1 MNYKFIFRQ
10 SATSISG
17 FAKIGL
23 KTINNYSFVISSDV
37 SPLQIDGEFIFTFFA
52 GCLQGKWRV
61 FAGCM
66 EGVCLS
72 LLSNRSVREI

>member
-10 SATSISG
+10 SAASISG

-37 SPLQIDGEFIFTFFA
+37 SPLKIDGEFIFTVFA
-52 GCLQGKWRV
+52 SPCLLFHLINYFRRVKQNNNGGKRV
-61 FAGCM
+61 F
-66 EGVCLS
+66 
-72 LLSNRSVREI
+72 